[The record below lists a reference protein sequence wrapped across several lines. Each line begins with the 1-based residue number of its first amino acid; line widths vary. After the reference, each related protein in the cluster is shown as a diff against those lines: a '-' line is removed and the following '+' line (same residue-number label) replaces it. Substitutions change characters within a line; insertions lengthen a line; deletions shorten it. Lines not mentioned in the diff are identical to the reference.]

1 MILLQVTGKEAEYKS
16 ILINCWLLCQKKSR
30 FSISKNLKL
39 FVFDCRNRKIPLEL
53 KVKTGNFQKREKTRV
68 SKSRLVLVSHLIG
81 LGNGAR
87 FLDQS
92 QSEIKQSQSNT
103 ELLLTRKWKW
113 LYQVQ
118 NFSFLVSVIVGAT
131 EQPVNTADEVMSCL
145 DSGSAGRQVGT
156 TNMNERSS
164 RSHTIF
170 TLYVGKRKV

>member
-16 ILINCWLLCQKKSR
+16 ILINCWLLCPKKTH

-53 KVKTGNFQKREKTRV
+53 KVKTGNFQKRGKTRV
-68 SKSRLVLVSHLIG
+68 SKSRLVLVSVFG

-113 LYQVQ
+113 LYHVQ
-118 NFSFLVSVIVGAT
+118 NFSSLVSVIVGAT

>member
-53 KVKTGNFQKREKTRV
+53 KVKTGNFQKRGKTRV

-87 FLDQS
+87 FFRPIA
-92 QSEIKQSQSNT
+92 ERNKA
-103 ELLLTRKWKW
+103 KP
-113 LYQVQ
+113 
-118 NFSFLVSVIVGAT
+118 
-131 EQPVNTADEVMSCL
+131 EQYRITL
-145 DSGSAGRQVGT
+145 DSQMKMALSGT
-156 TNMNERSS
+156 EFFLSCFS
-164 RSHTIF
+164 YCRSH
-170 TLYVGKRKV
+170 